1 MKHFHTWIGALLL
14 FAACKGPQTPVL
26 PMPEFTGFNTEV
38 TADAAVITVS
48 HKGDYGIVEAGI
60 YLGADK
66 RIKADALDPGQFTV
80 SVSGLEPSTTY
91 TYKAF
96 ISSGLQEVTSQ
107 EQTFTTAAAPKVVAT
122 GNGAYTIWTEN
133 TSLQEILPKWDID
146 LADIKHLKVVGTLAK
161 DDFPYIR
168 NQMKELK
175 SIDLRET
182 ALTVLPNQA
191 FAFSGIESVELP
203 DGLEEIGRGGGGIV
217 YRIDDETIIKVFR
230 EGTSLDEVKREI
242 TMAKEAFVLG
252 MSTAISFDCV
262 QVGNQYGLIYE
273 LLKAHTLSTIVG
285 REPEKVDDF
294 ARLYA
299 NMFRHL
305 HSIEVPSYSPIPNAA
320 QQEEQSIRTLERYFD
335 TASIDIL
342 LQIAGNIPNANRL
355 LHCDLQSKNILMQGS
370 EPMLIDMGEVCS
382 GHPLMD
388 LGHSYSAMVELVGD
402 YESVIGL
409 PKPLGSDLW
418 MRMANYYF
426 EGLSP
431 AEIAHR
437 LEQIN
442 VVSRVRNFSWLSLSD
457 SFPEEVIRECQ
468 ELFVVKV
475 LNQKEKL
482 LDISKTFND
491 WPL

>member
-203 DGLEEIGRGGGGIV
+203 DGLEEIGQSAFESCELLSGVFRFPKSLRVIGADAFAQCHNLEGIELPDGLERIRNYSFRYCDRLGGKLVLPESLLEIGELTHYQALDLAQHTAQAKVVQHTV
-217 YRIDDETIIKVFR
+217 YRVRALAHVFYKEDTR
-230 EGTSLDEVKREI
+230 LVGAQSKRRSLQTAHHGQVAAAKQRLHI
-242 TMAKEAFVLG
+242 TRAVQG
-252 MSTAISFDCV
+252 M
-262 QVGNQYGLIYE
+262 
-273 LLKAHTLSTIVG
+273 
-285 REPEKVDDF
+285 R
-294 ARLYA
+294 
-299 NMFRHL
+299 
-305 HSIEVPSYSPIPNAA
+305 
-320 QQEEQSIRTLERYFD
+320 RY
-335 TASIDIL
+335 L
-342 LQIAGNIPNANRL
+342 VVNRL
-355 LHCDLQSKNILMQGS
+355 
-370 EPMLIDMGEVCS
+370 
-382 GHPLMD
+382 
-388 LGHSYSAMVELVGD
+388 A
-402 YESVIGL
+402 
-409 PKPLGSDLW
+409 
-418 MRMANYYF
+418 
-426 EGLSP
+426 
-431 AEIAHR
+431 
-437 LEQIN
+437 
-442 VVSRVRNFSWLSLSD
+442 
-457 SFPEEVIRECQ
+457 
-468 ELFVVKV
+468 
-475 LNQKEKL
+475 
-482 LDISKTFND
+482 
-491 WPL
+491 